1 MARAT
6 RETSLA
12 PAQPVQGGATDQ
24 GMMQMGLTKEEI
36 VELQKVLSLGPG
48 MEQEDEVELDGNS
61 DLTEDLQDTR
71 ERVYLVGVELKSQS
85 GSSKK
90 GAKYNIHDSLEELAR
105 LANTANLKV
114 CGPVCPDSSLKRRH
128 GRSPGRASEPS
139 VLYVLV

>member
-1 MARAT
+1 MLSHSPATHPCSLDRGSKLLPRASAGPCRLARRGSSNTRKAREPGMARAT

-61 DLTEDLQDTR
+61 DLTE
-71 ERVYLVGVELKSQS
+71 
-85 GSSKK
+85 
-90 GAKYNIHDSLEELAR
+90 
-105 LANTANLKV
+105 
-114 CGPVCPDSSLKRRH
+114 
-128 GRSPGRASEPS
+128 
-139 VLYVLV
+139 